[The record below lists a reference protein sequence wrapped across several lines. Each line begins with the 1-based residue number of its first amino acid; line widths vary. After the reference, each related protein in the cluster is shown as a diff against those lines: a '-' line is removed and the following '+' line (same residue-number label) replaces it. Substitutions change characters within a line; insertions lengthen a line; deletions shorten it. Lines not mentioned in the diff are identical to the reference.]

1 MGKMGMKRRALT
13 LVELLVVIGLIAM
26 LIAFLLPALSNA
38 RKHAR
43 TVTCISNLR
52 QLQLAFANYFVNVN
66 DSQSFFGGSGGI
78 VANFAQDLWMDD
90 LSRAGAIPV
99 IRFCPE
105 AMELAPL
112 GKNNLIQGGSAHTAW
127 TWVNYKTGGHL
138 SGSYAFN
145 GWLYTG
151 FWGASASAVILPRM
165 WRADLPLF
173 CDSMWVDVS
182 PSSTDSP
189 PADVYLGATEPDI
202 DRICLDR
209 HHMAINVAFLDGNVQ
224 TVKLQ
229 DLWTLRWNNVFT
241 PPMPL
246 PAIGPTQ

>member
-1 MGKMGMKRRALT
+1 MKRRALT
-13 LVELLVVIGLIAM
+13 LVELLVVIGVITL

-43 TVTCISNLR
+43 TVTCLSNLR
-52 QLQLAFANYFVNVN
+52 TLQLSFVNYFVNVN
-66 DSQSFFGGSGGI
+66 DSQSFHGGNGGI

-90 LSRAGAIPV
+90 LIRAGTTPV

-112 GKNNLIQGGSAHTAW
+112 GAGNLLQAGTAHTAW
-127 TWVNYKTGGHL
+127 TWVNYRTNVQL

-145 GWLYTG
+145 GWLYG
-151 FWGASASAVILPRM
+151 DLWRADQPAVILPRM
-165 WRADLPLF
+165 WKDDVPVF
-173 CDSMWVDVS
+173 CDSMWVDAS

-189 PADVYLGATEPDI
+189 PVDLYLGASGPYDME
-202 DRICLDR
+202 RICLDR
-209 HHMAINVAFLDGNVQ
+209 HHMAINVAFLGGTVQ
-224 TVKLQ
+224 TVKLE
-229 DLWTLRWNNVFT
+229 DLWTLRWNNGFT

-246 PAIGPTQ
+246 PAISPAE